1 MVNNT
6 IAEITLNY
14 KGNVYSFNYE
24 FGNITADTA
33 KFLFEDGN
41 YACDCNRSTLIQRH
55 CDKNFKELSCG
66 NEIKLDKFKII
77 KKEN

>member
-1 MVNNT
+1 MITTYRTFRILGGFIMVNNT

-33 KFLFEDGN
+33 KFLFE
-41 YACDCNRSTLIQRH
+41 
-55 CDKNFKELSCG
+55 
-66 NEIKLDKFKII
+66 
-77 KKEN
+77 

>member
-1 MVNNT
+1 M
-6 IAEITLNY
+6 
-14 KGNVYSFNYE
+14 
-24 FGNITADTA
+24 
-33 KFLFEDGN
+33 GN

-77 KKEN
+77 KKER